1 MRKKTIPFGE
11 ARGKNFDRIWR
22 EEDEVYTRVPMLHA
36 RVIFFFLWQF
46 GAPRTEKRERERVLV
61 IPCRFVVYRWTAH
74 PNVAGRPVP
83 EHTHGTV
90 RLARFSTCVRS
101 RAFSRRRYRAKKT
114 FTRAE

>member
-46 GAPRTEKRERERVLV
+46 GAPRTEKQERERESVG
-61 IPCRFVVYRWTAH
+61 H
-74 PNVAGRPVP
+74 PMPLR
-83 EHTHGTV
+83 
-90 RLARFSTCVRS
+90 RLSLD
-101 RAFSRRRYRAKKT
+101 RAS
-114 FTRAE
+114 